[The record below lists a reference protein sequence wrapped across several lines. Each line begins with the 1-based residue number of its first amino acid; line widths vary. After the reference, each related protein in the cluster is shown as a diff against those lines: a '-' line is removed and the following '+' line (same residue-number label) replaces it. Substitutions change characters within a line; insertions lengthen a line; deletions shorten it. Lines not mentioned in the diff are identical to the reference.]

1 MPDSGERDDVEG
13 TAPSWPMANDE
24 SEAALRRDAPHTR
37 LATVS
42 ATLWSAPVEIPIGE
56 RFRIVSS
63 VPAKRCNSQI

>member
-1 MPDSGERDDVEG
+1 MRVQCGPDSTRVRSSTLMPDSGERDDVEG

-42 ATLWSAPVEIPIGE
+42 AT
-56 RFRIVSS
+56 IVACSG
-63 VPAKRCNSQI
+63 RNSDR